1 MVWGGGKYVSQN
13 KKLPGVYNKVSTS
26 AAGTAIIADRGT
38 VACLL
43 ELDWGEADKIVTITA
58 QDFMY
63 NSAKYFGYGYDDEKV
78 REIRDVFKHANKILL
93 YRLNGAGN
101 KGQCDIASAKY
112 SGPASANIN
121 IKVTGEKD
129 EFFVST
135 YYDAV
140 LVDEQK
146 VADINGLVDNDFV
159 VWTKSATLTAATY
172 TLTAGTNSDATG
184 TNYQAALDALESY
197 AYNTMYYAGDDKT
210 TAELLVN
217 YTIRMRD
224 EIGKYFGV
232 IIPKI
237 DGVKPDH
244 EGVYVI
250 DNGAWCVPWFA
261 GAIGGCRVGKSI
273 TGLAYD
279 GEASGNVEYT
289 AVQMEAVLDNGYICL
304 HRVGDN
310 VLVSRDLTSFVS
322 VTAEKGESFKFGQ
335 VVRSLDTYLET
346 VAAEFTDKCM
356 GKQQNN
362 AAGRSTVFQI
372 AYEVGKTLQNNYDA
386 IAEFTAESVS
396 VEAGEA
402 MNAVLLNSALTFVGA
417 MDTLYINVTMQ

>member
-1 MVWGGGKYVSQN
+1 MVWGGGKFISQN

-26 AAGTAIIADRGT
+26 TAGTTIIADRGT

-43 ELDWGEADKIVTITA
+43 ELDWGEADKVVTITA
-58 QDFMY
+58 QDFIY
-63 NSAKYFGYGYDDEKV
+63 NSAKYFGYSYEDEKV
-78 REIRDVFKHANKILL
+78 QEIRDVFKHANKVLV
-93 YRLNGAGN
+93 YRLNGAGS
-101 KGQCDIASAKY
+101 KGQCDIATAKCN
-112 SGPASANIN
+112 GPASANISV
-121 IKVTGEKD
+121 KVAGEES

-135 YYDAV
+135 YYNAI

-146 VADINGLVDNDFV
+146 VSDISGLVDNDFV
-159 VWTKSATLTAATY
+159 VWTKSATLSAATY
-172 TLTAGTNSDATG
+172 TMTAGSNSDVAG
-184 TNYQAALDALESY
+184 ANYQAALDALESY
-197 AYNTMYYAGDDKT
+197 AYNTMYYAGEDKT
-210 TAELLVN
+210 TAELFVN

-224 EIGKYFGV
+224 EIGKYFGL

-237 DGVKPDH
+237 EGVKPDH

-250 DNGAWCVPWFA
+250 DNGAWAVPWFA

-273 TGLAYD
+273 TGLAYN
-279 GEASGNVEYT
+279 GEGSGNVEYT
-289 AVQMEAVLDNGYICL
+289 AVQMEAVLDGGYICL

-322 VTAEKGESFKFGQ
+322 ATTEKGDAFKSGQ

-346 VAAEFTDKCM
+346 VAAEFTAKCM

-362 AAGRSTVFQI
+362 AAGRSTVYQI

-402 MNAVLLNSALTFVGA
+402 MNAVLLNSALKFVGA